1 MTVKARLVV
10 DGHAGD
16 WPQEP
21 KFRQIELHFRQAMA
35 AGELQPGDR
44 LPTVR
49 GLARSLGVS
58 TGTVTRAYDELRQD
72 GTIQSRHG
80 GGTMV
85 AAKASDPQRLA
96 LRQRY
101 LSDMVGNTVLKALS
115 LSYSP
120 EEVEAA
126 FSVHLDQWREEG
138 KGRARPVK

>member
-10 DGHAGD
+10 DGHGGD
-16 WPQEP
+16 RSQEP
-21 KFRQIELHFRQAMA
+21 KFRQIELHFRQAIA

-49 GLARSLGVS
+49 GLALSLGVS
-58 TGTVTRAYDELRQD
+58 TGTVTRAYEELRQD
-72 GTIQSRHG
+72 GAIQSRRG
-80 GGTMV
+80 GGTTV
-85 AAKASDPQRLA
+85 AGRASDPQRLA

-120 EEVEAA
+120 DEVEAA
-126 FSVHLDQWREEG
+126 FSLHLGRWREER
-138 KGRARPVK
+138 KRKAQSLN

>member
-10 DGHAGD
+10 DGHGGD
-16 WPQEP
+16 RSQEP

-35 AGELQPGDR
+35 AGELKPGDR

-58 TGTVTRAYDELRQD
+58 TGTVTRAYEELRRD
-72 GTIQSRHG
+72 GAIQSRRG
-80 GGTMV
+80 GGTTV
-85 AAKASDPQRLA
+85 AAGASDTRLLTQR
-96 LRQRY
+96 RKY

>member
-1 MTVKARLVV
+1 MTGEARLVV
-10 DGHAGD
+10 DGHVGD

-35 AGELQPGDR
+35 AGKLQPGDR

-72 GTIQSRHG
+72 GMIQSRHG
-80 GGTMV
+80 GGTTV

-96 LRQRY
+96 LRRRY

-120 EEVEAA
+120 EEIETA
-126 FSVHLDQWREEG
+126 FSVHLDQWREEREG
-138 KGRARPVK
+138 KHGR

>member
-1 MTVKARLVV
+1 MTGEAILVV
-10 DGHAGD
+10 DGQVGD
-16 WPQEP
+16 WPREP

-80 GGTMV
+80 GGTTV

-126 FSVHLDQWREEG
+126 FSLHLGRWREER
-138 KGRARPVK
+138 KRKAQSLN